1 MTSLNKSKL
10 MKTRVFLFL
19 ITCLSPSF
27 MFAGENT
34 GSDYGILFGGFIK
47 NDFFY
52 DTRQTVDA
60 REGHFLLWPAKP
72 SPDAEDNDVNSTPS
86 FNFLSVQTRLNAA
99 ITVPDAFG
107 VKTSG
112 FVEGAFFG
120 HSNSDIN
127 GFRLRHAF
135 VKFETE
141 KSELLFGQF
150 WNPMFIAA
158 SFPGVVSFNTG
169 CPFQAF
175 SRNPQIRLTRTLGQF
190 KVVAAALSQRDFAN
204 AGPAGASSRYLR
216 NSVMPDMHFQ
226 VHYTTGNPDAGTRFN
241 LGAGTAY
248 KRIVPEISTSEGYKT
263 DASVAGVTYMG
274 YASARLLPVTIKAQ
288 YIIGQNVTDMLMI
301 GGYGISRVTDP
312 ARGIV
317 EYAPVRTGSFWL
329 DVHTNGK
336 AFQIGMFL
344 GRSENLGTSK
354 NLAAGTSTTG
364 LGTDI
369 RELYRI
375 SPRVVFNSGK
385 ARFAFECE
393 YTSAGFG
400 TVDVSENVKGI
411 PVNINDIG
419 NLRLLL
425 GVYLFL

>member
-1 MTSLNKSKL
+1 
-10 MKTRVFLFL
+10 MKTRIFPFL
-19 ITCLSPSF
+19 ITCLSPF
-27 MFAGENT
+27 MMFAGDNT
-34 GSDYGILFGGFIK
+34 GSDYGVMFGGFIK
-47 NDFFY
+47 SDFFY
-52 DTRQTVDA
+52 DSRQTVDA

-86 FNFLSVQTRLNAA
+86 FNFLSIQTRLNAN

-112 FVEGAFFG
+112 HVEGAFFG

-150 WNPMFIAA
+150 WNPLFVTA
-158 SFPGVVSFNTG
+158 SFPDVVSFNTG

-175 SRNPQIRLTRTLGQF
+175 SRNPQIRLTHTLGQF
-190 KVVAAALSQRDFAN
+190 KVIAAALSQRDFAN
-204 AGPAGASSRYLR
+204 VGPAGTGSRYLR
-216 NSVMPDMHFQ
+216 NSSMPDMHFQ
-226 VHYTTGNPDAGTRFN
+226 VHYTTGNSDAGTQFN
-241 LGAGTAY
+241 LGAAAAY
-248 KRIVPEISTSEGYKT
+248 KRIVPEIETVQGYKT
-263 DASVAGVTYMG
+263 DAAVTGVTYMG
-274 YASARLLPVTIKAQ
+274 YARARLLPVTIKAQ
-288 YIIGQNVTDMLMI
+288 YLIGQNVTDMLMI
-301 GGYGISRVTDP
+301 GGYGISRITDP
-312 ARGIV
+312 AKGIV
-317 EYAPVRTGSFWL
+317 EYAPILTGSFWL
-329 DVHTNGK
+329 DLHTNGQ
-336 AFQIGMFL
+336 AVQIGMFL
-344 GRSENLGTSK
+344 GRSENMGATK
-354 NLAAGTSTTG
+354 NLTTGTSTTG

-369 RELYRI
+369 RRLYRI

-393 YTSAGFG
+393 YTAASFG

-411 PVNINDIG
+411 PVNVNEVS